1 MKTRFGTICPPLR
14 TRLLAKCAIVL
25 IVCAWSAHPRGAG
38 APPEPPQAG
47 NEQGPNASPAG
58 GADLPK
64 DEPRRENPIARLIR
78 VPLPIDGSTFP
89 RVRGAVRRVILA
101 ARKEGQW
108 PVFIFRFEVAEE
120 SSFGAGSP
128 FGGYLDL
135 ADFISSEELNE
146 ATTVAFVPQSIKGH
160 AVLAVLACEQ
170 IVMAPGTEIG
180 EAGIDE
186 KVIGPQ
192 VRVAYREI
200 AARRRTVPPEV
211 ALALL
216 DPAIGL
222 VRVETELSTQFVHPE
237 DVEALRETHSKCET
251 EVLIEPGKPGR
262 LTAEQ
267 ARKHEFVYLG
277 TSRRDVARALD
288 LPAESIEEVLGGQWN
303 AIQVNLKGP
312 IDATKTDRIQRLIKN
327 ETQLNDVNFVCLWID
342 SAGGSPTDS
351 MTLAN
356 YLAVDVDSSSVRT
369 VAYIPRQARSDA
381 ALIAMACDRVI
392 MHPEAVLGGS
402 GEQVLSQENIDDAVS
417 TIRGN
422 IAPRKSRSWSLMAA
436 MFQPDLKVYKCTQMN
451 RVEYFCDEEI
461 QEQAEPDRWT
471 KGELVSLDGKPF
483 QAIGERAA
491 EYRLASATVEDF
503 AAFKQ
508 ESDLK
513 EDPRLVEPGWAD
525 FLVDALANPGV
536 AIPLLMI
543 GLFAMYAELQMPGI
557 GIGGFIA
564 AVCFL
569 LFFWSRYLGGTA
581 GWLEATLFAA
591 GMVCLAIEVF
601 VIPGFGIFGLGGAG
615 LVLVSVVLASQTFI
629 VPHNDYQFGQFQRS
643 LLILAGAGVGVF
655 VAIVMLHRWLPHT
668 PVLGRVMLDPPSGE
682 DRDRIAHNEALVHF
696 GDKIGA
702 LGTTTTPLIPAGK
715 ARFDDELLDVIAD
728 GEIIPRATPVE
739 IVEVHGN
746 RIVVRATQEKA

>member
-1 MKTRFGTICPPLR
+1 MKSRSGPICLLPKI
-14 TRLLAKCAIVL
+14 RLLAKCAIL
-25 IVCAWSAHPRGAG
+25 LTVCAWSPGAWGAG
-38 APPEPPQAG
+38 AAPETPEVG
-47 NEQGPNASPAG
+47 SKQGAEE
-58 GADLPK
+58 
-64 DEPRRENPIARLIR
+64 EPRRENRIARLIR

-89 RVRGAVRRVILA
+89 RVRGAVRGVILD
-101 ARKEGQW
+101 ARQEEQW
-108 PVFIFRFEVAEE
+108 PVFIFQFEVAQQ
-120 SSFGAGSP
+120 STFGAGSP

-146 ATTVAFVPQSIKGH
+146 ATTVAFIPQSIKGH

-170 IVMAPGTEIG
+170 IIMAPDTEIG

-186 KVIGPQ
+186 KVVGPQ

-222 VRVETELSTQFVHPE
+222 TRVDTELSTQFVQPE
-237 DVEALRETHSKCET
+237 DVETLRKTHSKCET

-262 LTAEQ
+262 LTAEE
-267 ARKHEFVYLG
+267 ARKHNFVSFLG
-277 TSRRDVARALD
+277 TSRLDVARALD
-288 LPAESIEEVLGGQWN
+288 LPTESIEEVLGGQWN
-303 AIQVNLKGP
+303 AIQVHLKGP
-312 IDATKTDRIQRLIKN
+312 IDATKTDRIQRLIQD
-327 ETQLNDVNFVCLWID
+327 ETRDGANFVCLWID
-342 SAGGSPTDS
+342 SGGGSPTDS

-356 YLAVDVDSSSVRT
+356 YLALDVDSSSVRT
-369 VAYIPRQARSDA
+369 VAYVPRQARSDA

-436 MFQPDLKVYKCTQMN
+436 MFQPDLKVHKCMNMN
-451 RVEYFCDEEI
+451 RAEYFCDEEI

-471 KGELVSLDGKPF
+471 KGEMVSLDGKPF

-503 AAFKQ
+503 SAFKD
-508 ESDLK
+508 ECDLT

-557 GIGGFIA
+557 GIGGFVA

-629 VPHNDYQFGQFQRS
+629 VPRNDYQFGQFQRS

-668 PVLGRVMLDPPSGE
+668 PILGRVMLNPPSGE

-728 GEIIPRATPVE
+728 GETIPRATPVE